1 MPTSEIIHSYSDR
14 HMIIK
19 IKISDLLESPISNW
33 KYNRPPDQIRCADIA
48 KYIYLSKKPLDT
60 MLYVSFNNINQSF
73 DVIDGIHRYTSL
85 KILKENNSKSLDL
98 ITGGDYGNNNDAEWL
113 YNSYIIL

>member
-1 MPTSEIIHSYSDR
+1 MSDIRNFIAKNKKKLIIEDTPLNNLLEPYKKCEFIPNNIINNLLMIIMPTSEIIHSYSDR

-48 KYIYLSKKPLDT
+48 KYIYLSK
-60 MLYVSFNNINQSF
+60 N
-73 DVIDGIHRYTSL
+73 H
-85 KILKENNSKSLDL
+85 
-98 ITGGDYGNNNDAEWL
+98 
-113 YNSYIIL
+113 